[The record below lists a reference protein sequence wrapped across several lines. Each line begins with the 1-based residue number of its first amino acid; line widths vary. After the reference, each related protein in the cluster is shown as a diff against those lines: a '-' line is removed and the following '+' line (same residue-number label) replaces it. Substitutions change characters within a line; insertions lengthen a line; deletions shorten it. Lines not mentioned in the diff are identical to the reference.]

1 MKLRISKTDN
11 ELELKMV
18 ELDENNNESLVAFD
32 YIKYIN
38 CYLNGDAVFFEYS
51 EDIDDDIKEKV
62 KKIDLEIKELISKA
76 NDNTGESSA
85 QWLYRY
91 TRSLKWKKKK
101 R

>member
-32 YIKYIN
+32 YVKYIN
-38 CYLNGDAVFFEYS
+38 CYLNGDVVSFEYS

-85 QWLYRY
+85 Q
-91 TRSLKWKKKK
+91 
-101 R
+101 